1 MDKITMSRRL
11 HISVWTPTVNYSLL
25 LYTLHFETMTRDDV
39 YGMMGIMEHDF
50 LDPLLEQKSVRLKP
64 TLREL
69 TTSLAGKATVDLAT
83 HWWKCASDVHVGDER
98 TVINMKTPMIAFDL
112 VDNGVFTKVF
122 MDEEGA
128 LDNLSKVMA

>member
-25 LYTLHFETMTRDDV
+25 LYTIHFETMARDDV

-50 LDPLLEQKSVRLKP
+50 LDPLLEQKTVRLKP
-64 TLREL
+64 TLRKL

-83 HWWKCASDVHVGDER
+83 HWWKCASDVNVGDER

-128 LDNLSKVMA
+128 RDNLSKVMA